1 MIMHTSNKMLD
12 RTGDERLQLHEI
24 RRMNFKN
31 TLSKKESLRKIYMIL
46 FHLQKLGVSNTK

>member
-1 MIMHTSNKMLD
+1 MHTSNKMLD

-31 TLSKKESLRKIYMIL
+31 VK
-46 FHLQKLGVSNTK
+46 QKGKPQKNIHDIVPFTEIRCKQY